1 MPDKIFSIGDLAR
14 AEGCKVQTI
23 RHYEQVGLM
32 PPPPRTL
39 GNQRRYG
46 PAQLARLGF
55 IRHGREL
62 GFSLPAIQEML
73 ALSDDPNRTC
83 EEVDAIARHQ
93 LADVEIRIRRL
104 QGLRRELQ
112 RMVRDCEGGRVGD
125 CRILEVLSDH
135 SHRHCLSDGHD

>member
-1 MPDKIFSIGDLAR
+1 MRDLAR

-32 PPPPRTL
+32 PAPPRTL

-73 ALSDDPNRTC
+73 ALSDDPDRTC
-83 EEVDAIARHQ
+83 EEVDAIARRQ

-135 SHRHCLSDGHD
+135 SHRHCLSDRHD

>member
-1 MPDKIFSIGDLAR
+1 MPGKNFSIGDLAR

-32 PPPPRTL
+32 PPPPRTA

-46 PAQLARLGF
+46 PAHLARLGF

-62 GFSLPAIQEML
+62 GFSLPAIREML
-73 ALSDDPNRTC
+73 ALSDDPERPC
-83 EEVDAIARHQ
+83 EEVDAVARDQ
-93 LADVEIRIRRL
+93 LADVEKRIGRL
-104 QGLRRELQ
+104 EGLRGELR
-112 RMVRDCEGGRVGD
+112 RMIRDCEGGKVGD

-135 SHRHCLSDGHD
+135 SHRHCLADRHD